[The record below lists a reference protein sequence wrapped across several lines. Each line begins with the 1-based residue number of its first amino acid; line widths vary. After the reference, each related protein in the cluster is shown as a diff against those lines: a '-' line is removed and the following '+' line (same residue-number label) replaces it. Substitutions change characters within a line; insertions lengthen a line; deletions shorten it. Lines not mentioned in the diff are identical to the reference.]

1 MPDDNTEQQ
10 RKKRKSKWT
19 TSYSNM
25 SLLDTEGRLGFRIR
39 DIKTV
44 PLTSVLT
51 KANYALEGDD
61 SVLKTKEMVYEQIV
75 DHILIEGYP
84 TEAETYFKEANV
96 NDLVY
101 AIIKPIIVNF
111 VRKSGRK
118 GIQLLRE
125 KEIVSVDGEVGGN
138 EEFVVM
144 DIISVTERNYVFI
157 IEGKRSSLGEAM
169 KQCLLSLKDA
179 GDNNGG
185 GVVYG
190 FVTTGQHWQMISYD
204 GTLFQKTREMMVVFD
219 GMDEDK
225 ESWMKEGSMLVDC
238 MNLALS
244 NGGIV
249 RKDVVV
255 VAE

>member
-1 MPDDNTEQQ
+1 
-10 RKKRKSKWT
+10 
-19 TSYSNM
+19 M
-25 SLLDTEGRLGFRIR
+25 SLLNTEGRLGFRIH

-51 KANYALEGDD
+51 KANYALEGED

-75 DHILIEGYP
+75 DHILIEGYS

-125 KEIVSVDGEVGGN
+125 KEIVSVDGEVGSN

-157 IEGKRSSLGEAM
+157 IEGKRSSVGEAM
-169 KQCLLSLKDA
+169 KQCLLSLNDA

-190 FVTTGQHWQMISYD
+190 FVTTRQHWQMLSYD
-204 GTLFQKTREMMVVFD
+204 GTLFQKTREMTVVFD

-225 ESWMKEGSMLVDC
+225 ESWMKEGSLLVDC

-249 RKDVVV
+249 KKDVVV